1 VAKKAMSLVM
11 IGLLLFAIF
20 LNSGCD
26 NSESQGNVKTKQS
39 SDKSGPGTASVKI
52 WSGLR
57 QVTTI
62 EKTVNSTMYDCV
74 FRDLH
79 QSGKTP
85 TNNSYDITVGM
96 IILAVVFYILFQD
109 PLIVQVPEDA
119 TNFSAGYTNYAQ
131 YTGSLDVQSGL
142 QTIPVM
148 PGLEIT
154 AEPGHQ
160 LVIIDFPADSDVLIP
175 PAGDPEQWLHFSLDF
190 DVDPARDIQVK
201 CLCAGKVPI
210 GDQTFYVPLCPA
222 TTDFAA
228 IPPITIPMA
237 DTPQNILLPA
247 VSELPHPGETVVYD
261 FSSLME
267 SRTMYFPRLQFTPD
281 QGTEGYGFVNPKGED
296 ADVVFTAYDGAG
308 DVLATSATY
317 PWLAGQ
323 QNAYQADGILGLGAA
338 TDAWV
343 EAESTVAGL
352 LGFFLSQKYD
362 SGLMAGMD
370 GTGVFTRTFTEGI
383 IPRVSSL
390 GDEWTEVYL
399 ANPGDT
405 PTTVQVTGLSGS
417 QQMDGGDILL
427 PAKGFVRTDLATLFP
442 GKAEF
447 SGGLW
452 LESTGG
458 IIGTATIG
466 HGDDSLASSNAQPM
480 YEAAETLYAS
490 HMVRYPGAYMTSVQL
505 INTTDT
511 AATATLSPF
520 YADGT
525 AMAAPIDVNI
535 PARGTVTLQ
544 DGALGLPDGVNSEGW
559 LRVDSP
565 GHPLMGSITF
575 RDPANN
581 RYESTL
587 ALQPLGYKN
596 FYYAQVAN
604 GQIGA
609 VNYSTGLAVLNPS
622 PDTPVDIAITVHL
635 SDGSVNGAVVQR
647 TLQPGEK
654 YVRELSTIE
663 GIGTLTDQA
672 SGYLHITAS
681 GPVFSFVLFY
691 DAEANFM
698 SAVQPQ
704 Y

>member
-1 VAKKAMSLVM
+1 MAKKAMSLVM
-11 IGLLLFAIF
+11 IVLLLFAVL
-20 LNSGCD
+20 LNSGCPL
-26 NSESQGNVKTKQS
+26 SETKGNVDTKEE
-39 SDKSGPGTASVKI
+39 SDKTGPGRASVTI

-57 QVTTI
+57 QVETV
-62 EKTVNSTMYDCV
+62 EKTVNSVLFKAV
-74 FRDLH
+74 FQDLH
-79 QSGKTP
+79 QMDKSAEGEYT
-85 TNNSYDITVGM
+85 SYAGALLLVIVLFM
-96 IILAVVFYILFQD
+96 IFYD
-109 PLIVQVPEDA
+109 PLILQVPEDA

-142 QTIPVM
+142 HSIPVM

-160 LVIIDFPADSDVLIP
+160 LVIIDFPADSGVPIP

-190 DVDPARDIQVK
+190 DVNPARDIQVK
-201 CLCAGKVPI
+201 CLCTGKVPI
-210 GDQTFYVPLCPA
+210 GDQTFYIPLCPV

-237 DTPQNILLPA
+237 DTPQDIHFPTVA
-247 VSELPHPGETVVYD
+247 ELPPSQTVYYD
-261 FSSLME
+261 YTSLME

-281 QGTEGYGFVNPKGED
+281 QGTEGYGFVNPKGEN

-323 QNAYQADGILGLGAA
+323 QNAYQADGILGLGSA

-362 SGLMAGMD
+362 SGIMAGMD
-370 GTGVFTRTFTEGI
+370 GTGVFTRTFTEGV

-390 GDEWTEVYL
+390 GDYWTEVYL

-405 PTTVQVTGLSGS
+405 ATTVHVTGLSGS
-417 QQMDGGDILL
+417 QSMDGGDIPL

-447 SGGLW
+447 DGGLW
-452 LESTGG
+452 LDSPDGV
-458 IIGTATIG
+458 IGTATIG
-466 HGDDSLASSNAQPM
+466 HADDSLASSNAQPL

-490 HMVRYPGAYMTSVQL
+490 HIVRYPGVYMTSVQL
-505 INTTDT
+505 INTADT

-535 PARGTVTLQ
+535 PARGTVTLL

-575 RDPANN
+575 ADPAAN

-587 ALQPLGYKN
+587 ALQPLGYKG

-604 GQIGA
+604 GQVGS

-622 PDTPVDIAITVHL
+622 PDTPVDITIAVHL
-635 SDGSVNGAVVQR
+635 SDGSVNGDVVVR

-654 YVRELSTIE
+654 YVRELSTLE